1 MSLPAYLN
9 NINHSGIYRFI
20 FDKSEVRESTNVET
34 LRLVVGYS
42 EKGPFNTPVLIRN
55 ESEFKEVFGGIS
67 KKLERYGCFFHRS
80 ALQCLK
86 TGDAILALNIK
97 PFTSES
103 VEGVNFNIQ
112 ESIANKVNLALNELY
127 NTDRFWKLEPEH
139 LENVESLQDKYI
151 TITTTDSKES
161 SSNTIFVRGYL
172 PKGYNITFK
181 EYYSTMGIDM
191 PTYVEGFEMEKLQNY
206 FAEVYIFNGEFT
218 PEIASSE
225 LLSKYFIVEG
235 KSVKLRPYL
244 LNAFGEKV
252 DTLTALANNEASNFI
267 RSYNGILL
275 PDFQSTTGSIISLDS
290 LVNADYGLHKCM
302 VRLNQTM
309 LFDNDEFTL
318 PMISTTGWTVE
329 SGKGMMSLAKVE
341 HTECLAKYIDGEW
354 IYEGAEDSIFYTYD
368 NTGVTMEEG
377 QVILP
382 EQFKQVS
389 FKVGDSFLGNNND
402 VVTLTKVEEV
412 GENVKCQF
420 SGELLKETFI
430 KKSYVVYDK
439 ESYER
444 LLPKSYLSE
453 HTWNANRPDGTPTDT
468 QSTLPWLCIEFEKTK
483 AKDLTFKVGGVAEKT
498 INYNTETEV
507 SLLTLDK
514 EELGVQSMVGNWTI
528 GINDEPEYAALGVES
543 DGQVYKGTGKV
554 VCTEGNTKVTLK
566 KCVNSATITS
576 SNLVPTYLKG
586 YTYLNTKPASNKQMD
601 KLKWQKQILNV
612 LTEKGLRTALTNN
625 VDISYKYLI
634 DTFESF
640 VEPECKS
647 ILALICKEKFNCLG
661 ILNVPSMKT
670 FSTCDYTSYKD
681 NKGNFNIEYI
691 AKGGNIQKG
700 VTSAFSLV
708 SEENGAS
715 FVQYVTCL
723 IVRDSVS
730 GVKTTIPGAA
740 LISNEFMKKYISRY
754 PYSVVAGPNYGRVTE
769 TGLIS
774 PDFNFGYDDLNVLEP
789 MGINCYVYAPSKGIF
804 INSQQTAKQNPVT
817 ALSKVH
823 VRELCTFLQ
832 DEIEKM
838 MQNYQWE
845 FNNQRLRDEVRSKA
859 DVICETC
866 LRNGGINAYKNICD
880 STNNTN
886 SLIEREFF
894 ILETEIEPGFPAG
907 KMVQKLTIHNNGTI
921 NAEISE

>member
-20 FDKSEVRESTNVET
+20 FDKSEVRETTNIET

-86 TGDAILALNIK
+86 TGDAILAFNIK

-103 VEGVNFNIQ
+103 VESINFNIQ

-139 LENVESLQDKYI
+139 LENVESLQNKYI
-151 TITTTDSKES
+151 TFTTTDSKES
-161 SSNTIFVRGYL
+161 SSNTIFIRGYL

-181 EYYSTMGIDM
+181 EYYSTMGIDT

-244 LNAFGEKV
+244 INAFGEKV
-252 DTLTALANNEASNFI
+252 DTLNALANNEASNFV

-302 VRLNQTM
+302 MRLNQTM

-318 PMISTTGWTVE
+318 PMISTTGWTANPE
-329 SGKGMMSLAKVE
+329 KGMMSLTKIE
-341 HTECLAKYIDGEW
+341 HTECVAQYDGTEW
-354 IYEGAEDSIFYTYD
+354 IYDSAEDSIFYTYD
-368 NTGVTMEEG
+368 NTGVTVEEN
-377 QVILP
+377 QVVLP

-389 FKVGDSFLGNNND
+389 FKVGDSFLGNKND
-402 VVTLTKVEEV
+402 VVTLTKVEE
-412 GENVKCQF
+412 GESNIKCQF

-430 KKSYVVYDK
+430 KKAYVVYDK
-439 ESYER
+439 TTFEQ
-444 LLPKSYLSE
+444 LLPQSYLSE
-453 HTWNANRPDGTPTDT
+453 HEWNANGSDT
-468 QSTLPWLCIEFEKTK
+468 QATLPWLCIEFEKTK
-483 AKDLTFKVGGVAEKT
+483 AKDLTFQVSGEADKT

-514 EELGVQSMVGNWTI
+514 TELEVQDMVGDWTIRIDGVQ
-528 GINDEPEYAALGVES
+528 EYASLNIKADEQGSYIGVGS
-543 DGQVYKGTGKV
+543 IN
-554 VCTEGNTKVTLK
+554 TEANTKVLLK
-566 KCVNSATITS
+566 KCVNSATVTS
-576 SNLVPTYLKG
+576 ANLVPTYLKG
-586 YTYLNTKPASNKQMD
+586 YTYLNTKPESNKQMA

-681 NKGNFNIEYI
+681 SKGNFNIEYI
-691 AKGGNIQKG
+691 SKGGNIQRG

-715 FVQYVTCL
+715 FVKYVTCL
-723 IVRDSVS
+723 VVRDSVT

-740 LISNEFMKKYISRY
+740 LISNEFMKKYTSRY

-774 PDFNFGYDDLNVLEP
+774 PDFNFGADDLNVLEP

-866 LRNGGINAYKNICD
+866 LRNGGINAYRNICD

-886 SLIEREFF
+886 ELIEREFF